1 MPLEAV
7 REVSSQLLSPSFTT
21 AFQQLLE
28 NFLKFFR
35 IGSDR
40 LFLQLQRKLNIA
52 NITVEFICKFEE
64 LN

>member
-28 NFLKFFR
+28 DFLKFFR
-35 IGSDR
+35 IGPDP
-40 LFLQLQRKLNIA
+40 LFLQLQRKLNIT
-52 NITVEFICKFEE
+52 NITIEFICTFE
-64 LN
+64 